1 MSVSKH
7 FFYWLGCLLLLVC
20 LMVNVVLYQGFVN
33 LVIVLFCC
41 AALFVFGDEYI
52 YYLKRC
58 E

>member
-1 MSVSKH
+1 MMVSKH
-7 FFYWLGCLLLLVC
+7 FVYWLGCLLLLFC

-33 LVIVLFCC
+33 LVIVLFCS
-41 AALFVFGDEYI
+41 AALFVFSDEYI